1 MTSLGQ
7 AGEVETP
14 AHGGRRPCA
23 CGEASAS
30 AVRAAGGRELLRCER
45 CGLLA
50 PKVVPD
56 PAELARWYRDGYWRR
71 YQAEQRGPARDNL
84 YRHVLDVIERRRAH
98 PGTLVDVGCGMGAL
112 LRQAR
117 DRGWRGIGFEVSP
130 EAVAQARAQGLEIYE
145 SAWPPCVLPDE
156 SADAVVLLNVLDH
169 LPRPFAALEEA
180 RRVLRPGGL
189 LYVRVP
195 NGPLHVRLGRLLSAV
210 GLPEVTV
217 VHLYGFGKRAFA
229 YHLPRLG
236 FTTVVVRTAPPSQE
250 DAYPSEGAV
259 RGTIRRS
266 LKRLD
271 RLVYA
276 LSAAL
281 RLDRAAW
288 GPSIEVMAA
297 KDSVARSPVCSGDD
311 GGRA

>member
-1 MTSLGQ
+1 MD
-7 AGEVETP
+7 TP
-14 AHGGRRPCA
+14 ACGGLPACA
-23 CGEASAS
+23 CGEAYAS
-30 AVRAAGGRELLRCER
+30 VAQAAGGRELLRCER

-56 PAELARWYRDGYWRR
+56 PTELLRWYRDGYWRL
-71 YQAEQRGPARDNL
+71 YESEQRGQARDNL
-84 YRHVLDVIERRRAH
+84 YCHVLDVLQRFRSV
-98 PGTLVDVGCGMGAL
+98 PGMLVDVGCGMGAL

-117 DRGWRGIGFEVSP
+117 DRGWRGIGFDLSP
-130 EAVAQARAQGLEIYE
+130 EAVARARAEGLEVHE
-145 SAWPPCVLPDE
+145 SSWPPCALPDD
-156 SADAVVLLNVLDH
+156 SVDAVVFLNVLDH

-195 NGPLHVRLGRLLSAV
+195 NGPLHVRLGLLLATV

-236 FTTVVVRTAPPSQE
+236 FATIAVRTAPPSQE
-250 DAYPSEGAV
+250 DAYPIEGAV
-259 RGTIRRS
+259 RGMVRRS
-266 LKRLD
+266 LKRID
-271 RLVYA
+271 RLAYT

-281 RLDRAAW
+281 RVDRAAW

-297 KDSVARSPVCSGDD
+297 KDCGTRRAGCP
-311 GGRA
+311 GGGGGGT